1 MSSPK
6 KIEELSPEKLR
17 YKLDP
22 SELKYDHSSAI
33 VPDDVIIGQERAVK
47 AIELGLRVERQGYNI
62 FISGMAG
69 TGRTTTVKHLLETL
83 TPTDVKPPDIIYL
96 HNFKDPDLPTSVILD
111 AGEGCRFKKAM
122 ERFVDDLVQNITN
135 LFESDNYQEHRKTIV
150 RAFQA
155 KQKEILATFEK
166 EISEQNFALVQVQ
179 VGPYVKPDLH
189 PLIDGKPI
197 SFDELEVLVREG
209 KVEEEKLRGF
219 EEKYHELESRLH
231 EVFKENRDV
240 VLKLEDALQELER
253 RRVSPIVDSL
263 IAMLKQDFKN
273 SDLHSYL
280 DNVADDVLENI
291 ELFTGEQSGGEQ
303 QQQPTPQQQMRRE
316 QDKFLK
322 YRVNVLVD
330 NEKTTR
336 PPIVIETN
344 PTYRNLFGIIERESS
359 GFRSFKTDF
368 TKIKAGSLLK
378 ASGGYLVINAIDAL
392 TEPGVWQALKR
403 TLRNSKVEIQSYDPY
418 YMLSASALKPEPV
431 DVKVKVMMIGDSQMY
446 NLLFFADEDFK
457 KIFKVLADFD
467 SEMDRTEH
475 AVEEYIRFIAKIVQR
490 DELKHFDAS
499 GIAGVV
505 EYGIRVAG
513 RQNKLTTRFN
523 MIADLLRE
531 ADYWAGRD
539 GAKDV
544 TYEHIITAIEN
555 WRKRMNLPEEK
566 LEEMIDEGTIMIDT
580 EGEVLGQI
588 NGLSVY
594 DLGQYAFGKP
604 TRITV
609 STAVG
614 RGGVINIE
622 REAEL
627 SGRIHNKGVL
637 ILTGFLRS
645 RYAKNKPLVM
655 DASICFEQSY
665 GGVDGDSASSTEIYA
680 LLSSLSGKPIRQD
693 LAVTGSMN
701 QRGEV
706 QPIGGVNEKIE
717 GFFGV
722 CKKRGLTG
730 TQGVLIPVQNV
741 PDLMLKPEVVEAVE
755 QGKFHVYPID
765 TIDKGIEVLTGV
777 PAGEMLTD
785 GTYPEG
791 TINRL
796 VDDRLMEFASIIK
809 EYPGHV

>member
-1 MSSPK
+1 LTGPNRVT
-6 KIEELSPEKLR
+6 ELSPDELR
-17 YKLDP
+17 FRLDP
-22 SELKYDHSSAI
+22 SKLKYDHSSAI
-33 VPDDVIIGQERAVK
+33 VSDDVIIGQERAVK
-47 AIELGLRVERQGYNI
+47 AIELGLKIERHGYNI
-62 FISGMAG
+62 FIAGMAG

-83 TPTDVKPPDIIYL
+83 TPIDVRPPDIVYL
-96 HNFKDPDLPTSVILD
+96 HNFKDPDLPVSIILD
-111 AGEGCRFKKAM
+111 PGDGCRFKKAM
-122 ERFVDDLVQNITN
+122 DRFVDDLVQNITN

-155 KQKEILATFEK
+155 KQKEILAAFEK

-189 PLIDGKPI
+189 PVIDDKPI

-209 KVEEEKLRGF
+209 KVEEEKLQQF
-219 EEKYHELESRLH
+219 EGKYHELESRLH

-240 VLKLEDALQELER
+240 VMKLEEALQELER

-273 SDLHSYL
+273 QDLHSHL
-280 DNVADDVLENI
+280 DDVADDAIQNI
-291 ELFTGEQSGGEQ
+291 EIFTSEQPAAEQ
-303 QQQPTPQQQMRRE
+303 QQQAGPQQNRKD
-316 QDKFLK
+316 QDKFLR

-330 NEKTTR
+330 NDKTKR

-344 PTYRNLFGIIERESS
+344 PTYRNLFGIIERETS
-359 GFRSFKTDF
+359 GFKTFKTDF

-403 TLRNSKVEIQSYDPY
+403 TLRNNKVEIQSYDPY
-418 YMLSASALKPEPV
+418 YMLSTSALKPEPV
-431 DVKVKVMMIGDSQMY
+431 DVKVKVLMIGDSRMY

-467 SEMDRTEH
+467 REMDRTDH
-475 AVEEYIRFIAKIVQR
+475 AVEEYIRFIAKIVKQ
-490 DELKHFDAS
+490 DELRHFDAS

-531 ADYWAGRD
+531 GDYWAGKTD
-539 GAKDV
+539 AKDV
-544 TYEHIITAIEN
+544 TYEHILTAIEN

-566 LEEMIDEGTIMIDT
+566 LEEMIENGTIMIDT
-580 EGEVLGQI
+580 EGEVVGQI

-627 SGRIHNKGVL
+627 SGSIHNKGVL
-637 ILTGFLRS
+637 ILSGFLRS
-645 RYAKNKPLVM
+645 RYAKDKPLVM

-680 LLSSLSGKPIRQD
+680 MLSSLSGKPIRQD

-717 GFFGV
+717 GFHGI
-722 CKKRGLTG
+722 CKMRGLTG
-730 TQGVLIPVQNV
+730 EQGVLIPIQNV
-741 PDLMLKPEVVEAVE
+741 PDLMLKPEVVEDVQ

-765 TIDKGIEVLTGV
+765 TIDKGIELLTGV
-777 PAGEMLTD
+777 PAGEMLSD

-796 VDDRLMEFASIIK
+796 VDDKLSEFASIIK
-809 EYPGHV
+809 EYPGIA